1 MPSKKAI
8 EKALA
13 QEREIQE
20 LQLQIEEDKMWKDG
34 VDERGKK
41 REEKLNQKYD
51 EKMRKNREMRVL
63 LGNDDLKQSRFDERP
78 KSRRG
83 RRETNEL
90 EDELKNRPVTN
101 TGRILKE
108 KQREM
113 DADNFKKLLEDNKR
127 EEERERKKEEEQE
140 YNKRGIV
147 SNQKLFITIDNN
159 NVFEEKSIY
168 DASNIE
174 DAVNIFND
182 DLPNVNV
189 LYKDFYERNLP
200 IVKNELPGMRL
211 NQYKEKI
218 KKMWKI
224 SYENPKNNN
233 H

>member
-1 MPSKKAI
+1 M
-8 EKALA
+8 
-13 QEREIQE
+13 
-20 LQLQIEEDKMWKDG
+20 G
-34 VDERGKK
+34 
-41 REEKLNQKYD
+41 KLNQKYD

-63 LGNDDLKQSRFDERP
+63 LGNDDVTFGERP

-140 YNKRGIV
+140 YSKRGIV
-147 SNQKLFITIDNN
+147 SNQKLFIKIDNN

-200 IVKNELPGMRL
+200 IVK
-211 NQYKEKI
+211 
-218 KKMWKI
+218 
-224 SYENPKNNN
+224 
-233 H
+233 